1 MWAVFI
7 FECPSVLVDPS
18 FKVHGLTKICLDF
31 TIHLNIYL
39 IDNIVRVACLA
50 PFCDLAPSRE
60 SVKRAC
66 VSALLRVDGSLFY
79 NV

>member
-1 MWAVFI
+1 MIYGLGYLVVGCSVGKRNTYQVLFLHSFVF
-7 FECPSVLVDPS
+7 FR
-18 FKVHGLTKICLDF
+18 GLL
-31 TIHLNIYL
+31 
-39 IDNIVRVACLA
+39 LA
-50 PFCDLAPSRE
+50 PFCDSAPSRE

>member
-1 MWAVFI
+1 MESLAQR
-7 FECPSVLVDPS
+7 PSQEDAGS
-18 FKVHGLTKICLDF
+18 ISGNESDKVALLCDVTNQVWPLILLCLC
-31 TIHLNIYL
+31 HA
-39 IDNIVRVACLA
+39 RVA
-50 PFCDLAPSRE
+50 PFCDSALSRE